1 MAQDRITAVTLP
13 KWGLEMTEG
22 TVAAWHVEE
31 GAEVARGADLVDIET
46 DKIVNT
52 LESEAEGLLWQTVPA
67 GETRPVGALI
77 AVIADRAVSP
87 AEIDAFVAGFR
98 PVALSGTES
107 GTVPDAIV
115 SPGGSAVAAAPA
127 AASGPDGG
135 KREINASPFA
145 RRRAEELGV
154 DLSTVA
160 GTGRGGRISERDVE
174 AAAAAQADPTRADLA
189 QADPAQADPVETTA
203 EPDGTGIAEPAFE
216 TVAMSATRRTIA
228 GRLVQSQRTIPRY
241 SVVADLPVDDLVRL
255 HGDLKAEGG
264 TPPPTLNDLFIKAA
278 ALALADEPDL
288 NVHVH
293 DSEIARFPAA
303 NVCFAVATEE
313 GLVAPVVR
321 DAANIPVAE
330 IARETARLAATARA
344 RTLTGAD
351 LEGGTFTV
359 SNLGMFGVRQFDAII
374 TPPQAAVLAIGAVR
388 REPYEADGG
397 NIAFR
402 SMIAATLSCDH
413 RAIDGALAAR
423 FLQSLRRHVE
433 APAALAGR

>member
-1 MAQDRITAVTLP
+1 MAQDRINAVTLP

-31 GAEVARGADLVDIET
+31 GAAVARGDDLVDIET

-52 LESEAEGLLWQTVPA
+52 LESEADGLLRHAAPA
-67 GETRPVGALI
+67 GGTHPVGALI

-107 GTVPDAIV
+107 GTAPDAL
-115 SPGGSAVAAAPA
+115 PGPGESAAAPA
-127 AASGPDGG
+127 PAAAAGPDGG
-135 KREINASPFA
+135 GREINASPFA

-154 DLSTVA
+154 DLSTVT

-174 AAAAAQADPTRADLA
+174 AAAEAQP
-189 QADPAQADPVETTA
+189 DPAQAVLDESA
-203 EPDGTGIAEPAFE
+203 AGPDSTGAGEPARE
-216 TVAMSATRRTIA
+216 TVTMSAMRRTIA

-255 HGDLKAEGG
+255 HGDLKAEAG

-321 DAANIPVAE
+321 DAATIPVAE
-330 IARETARLAATARA
+330 IARETARLAAAAHA

-374 TPPQAAVLAIGAVR
+374 TPPQAAVLAIGAIR
-388 REPYEADGG
+388 REPYEDGAG
-397 NIAFR
+397 KVAFR
-402 SMIAATLSCDH
+402 PVVAATLSCDH

-433 APAALAGR
+433 TPAALAGR

>member
-31 GAEVARGADLVDIET
+31 GAAVARGDDLVDIET

-52 LESEAEGLLWQTVPA
+52 LESEADGLLWHTAPA
-67 GETRPVGALI
+67 GGTHPVGALI

-87 AEIDAFVAGFR
+87 AEVDAFVAGFR
-98 PVALSGTES
+98 PVALSGTET
-107 GTVPDAIV
+107 GTAPEAIAGP
-115 SPGGSAVAAAPA
+115 SESAVAAAPA
-127 AASGPDGG
+127 AAAGPDGG
-135 KREINASPFA
+135 GRAINASPFA

-154 DLSTVA
+154 DLSTVV

-174 AAAAAQADPTRADLA
+174 AAAAAQSVSAQSVSA
-189 QADPAQADPVETTA
+189 QADPAQAAPGESAA
-203 EPDGTGIAEPAFE
+203 EPGSAGTAHPAYE
-216 TVAMSATRRTIA
+216 TVAMSATRQTIA
-228 GRLVQSQRTIPRY
+228 RTLVRSQQTIPRF
-241 SVVADLPVDDLVRL
+241 SVVADLPVHDLVRL
-255 HGDLKAEGG
+255 HGDLKAEGS

-303 NVCFAVATEE
+303 NVCFAVATEQ

-330 IARETARLAATARA
+330 IARETARLAAAAHA

-374 TPPQAAVLAIGAVR
+374 TPPQAAVLAIGAIR
-388 REPYEADGG
+388 REPYDDDGG
-397 NIAFR
+397 TIAFR

-413 RAIDGALAAR
+413 RAVDGALAAR
-423 FLQSLRRHVE
+423 FLRSLRRHVE

>member
-1 MAQDRITAVTLP
+1 MAQDRINAVTLP

-31 GAEVARGADLVDIET
+31 GAAVTRGDDLVDIET

-52 LESEAEGLLWQTVPA
+52 LEAEADGLLWHTAPV
-67 GETRPVGALI
+67 GETRLVGALI
-77 AVIADRAVSP
+77 AVIVDKAASS

-115 SPGGSAVAAAPA
+115 DSSDSAGAAAPA
-127 AASGPDGG
+127 AAAGPGG
-135 KREINASPFA
+135 GSREINASPFA
-145 RRRAEELGV
+145 RRRAGELGV
-154 DLSTVA
+154 DLSTVV

-174 AAAAAQADPTRADLA
+174 AAAEAQADQA
-189 QADPAQADPVETTA
+189 QALADGSAAEPGGAGTA
-203 EPDGTGIAEPAFE
+203 EPASE
-216 TVAMSATRRTIA
+216 TVAMSAMRRTIA

-278 ALALADEPDL
+278 ALALAEEPDL

-321 DAANIPVAE
+321 DAATIPVAE
-330 IARETARLAATARA
+330 IARETARLAAAARA

-374 TPPQAAVLAIGAVR
+374 TPPQAAVLAIGAIR
-388 REPYEADGG
+388 REPHEDGAG

-402 SMIAATLSCDH
+402 STVAATLSCDH

>member
-1 MAQDRITAVTLP
+1 MAQDRINAVTLP

-31 GAEVARGADLVDIET
+31 GAAVARGDDLVDIET

-52 LESEAEGLLWQTVPA
+52 LEAEADGLLWHTAPA
-67 GETRPVGALI
+67 GGTFPVGALI

-98 PVALSGTES
+98 PVALSGTET
-107 GTVPDAIV
+107 GAAPDALAG
-115 SPGGSAVAAAPA
+115 PGESAVAAAPA
-127 AASGPDGG
+127 AAAGPDGG
-135 KREINASPFA
+135 GREINASPFA

-174 AAAAAQADPTRADLA
+174 AAAAAQSVSV
-189 QADPAQADPVETTA
+189 QADPGESAAEPGSAGTADPA
-203 EPDGTGIAEPAFE
+203 YE
-216 TVAMSATRRTIA
+216 TVAMSATRQTIA
-228 GRLVQSQRTIPRY
+228 RTLVQSQQTIPRF

-293 DSEIARFPAA
+293 ESEIARFAAA
-303 NVCFAVATEE
+303 NVCFAVATEA

-330 IARETARLAATARA
+330 IARETARLAAAARA

-374 TPPQAAVLAIGAVR
+374 TPPQAAVLAIGAIR
-388 REPYEADGG
+388 REPHEAGGG
-397 NIAFR
+397 NVAFR

-413 RAIDGALAAR
+413 RAVDGALAAR

>member
-1 MAQDRITAVTLP
+1 MAQDRINAVTLP

-22 TVAAWHVEE
+22 TVAAWHVEQ
-31 GAEVARGADLVDIET
+31 GAAVARGDDLVDIET

-52 LESEAEGLLWQTVPA
+52 LESEADGLLRHAAPA
-67 GETRPVGALI
+67 GGTHPVGALI

-107 GTVPDAIV
+107 GTGPDAIAGW
-115 SPGGSAVAAAPA
+115 SETAAAAAPA
-127 AASGPDGG
+127 AAGPDGG
-135 KREINASPFA
+135 GREINASPFA

-154 DLSTVA
+154 DLSTVT

-174 AAAAAQADPTRADLA
+174 AAAEA
-189 QADPAQADPVETTA
+189 QADPARADPGESAA
-203 EPDGTGIAEPAFE
+203 ESGSAGTGEPARE
-216 TVAMSATRRTIA
+216 TVAMSPMRRTIA

-255 HGDLKAEGG
+255 HGDLKAEGS

-330 IARETARLAATARA
+330 IARETARLAAAAHA

-374 TPPQAAVLAIGAVR
+374 TPPQAAVLAIGAIR
-388 REPYEADGG
+388 REPHEDGAG
-397 NIAFR
+397 KVAFR
-402 SMIAATLSCDH
+402 SMVAVTLSCDH

-433 APAALAGR
+433 TPAPLAGR